1 MEISDVL
8 ISALE
13 YIKKF
18 RNQVFVIKLGGE
30 VMLNE
35 KVLNAV
41 VQDIILLNCVN
52 IKVVVLHGGGQE
64 ISDAMKKFGK
74 TPEFVEGLRITD
86 EETMDIVKMVLV
98 GKINSKLVATI
109 NRHGG
114 NAIGL
119 SGESGKLFYAKKQKM
134 KNNVDLGLVGDVT
147 KVNADIVIDLID
159 KGCIPVISP
168 VGYGEDGTSLNI
180 NADTAASKL
189 ATVLKA
195 NKLIFLA
202 PVDGVL
208 DRDGKL
214 IERLTPVEVKE
225 LIKSGVA
232 RGGMIPKLEACLYA
246 IEHGVKSAHII
257 KSKKHAIIEEVFT
270 EKGIGTMM
278 IREEEFRSEKLMSFC
293 NEG

>member
-225 LIKSGVA
+225 LIKGGVA

-270 EKGIGTMM
+270 EKGIGTML